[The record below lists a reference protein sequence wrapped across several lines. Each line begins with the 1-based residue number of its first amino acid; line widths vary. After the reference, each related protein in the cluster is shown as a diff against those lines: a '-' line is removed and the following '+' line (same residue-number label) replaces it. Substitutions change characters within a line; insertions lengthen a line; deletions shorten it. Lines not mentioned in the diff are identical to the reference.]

1 MKPVSET
8 ADDASLAVEP
18 LATIFNIPSPLKLK
32 EPDTE
37 IVNPSFIPTKENPEE
52 FLIKGIPKFFLML
65 EEGTIYIQ
73 DSVQDLKTKNDD
85 LASKLSKS

>member
-18 LATIFNIPSPLKLK
+18 IATIFNIPSPLKLE

-37 IVNPSFIPTKENPEE
+37 KEIPSFVPTKENPEE
-52 FLIKGIPKFFLML
+52 ILIKGILKSILML
-65 EEGTIYIQ
+65 EEGKISIQ
-73 DSVQDLKTKNDD
+73 DSV
-85 LASKLSKS
+85 